1 MEYLHHLQK
10 DKQLRPALKTG
21 GPFALKSKGDP
32 YLYLMYSIM
41 SQQLSTKVAEVL
53 KNRFHTLAG
62 HNRPTA
68 EEVLAMPV
76 ESLRGIGFSY
86 AKAGYVH
93 AVATFSLEEDLSRR
107 RLNRMDDEEVIAHVT
122 RIKGVGKWTAEML
135 LMFCLGRPDVMP
147 VDDLG
152 IQQAMTR
159 LYDLDPADSKQ
170 LKKDMLFIAERWR
183 PYRTYACMHLWN
195 WKDQ

>member
-1 MEYLHHLQK
+1 
-10 DKQLRPALKTG
+10 
-21 GPFALKSKGDP
+21 
-32 YLYLMYSIM
+32 
-41 SQQLSTKVAEVL
+41 
-53 KNRFHTLAG
+53 
-62 HNRPTA
+62 
-68 EEVLAMPV
+68 
-76 ESLRGIGFSY
+76 
-86 AKAGYVH
+86 GYVH
-93 AVATFSLEEDLSRR
+93 AVARFSLEEDLSRR